1 MARTTHHPARASNME
16 NEPPTRLPA
25 TATHAIDGSTP
36 VAVMSPRTSPPK
48 TVAMPILKR
57 VLPPVIGAVA
67 VISAVVWFIVS

>member
-57 VLPPVIGAVA
+57 NALPAAPMLHVSAISRKTAV
-67 VISAVVWFIVS
+67 